1 MTLYLSYRPRS
12 IAELD
17 NESAKRILTT
27 IAASKNRPHAFLFA
41 GPKGIGKTSAAR
53 ILAKIVNC
61 EHPGDDGQPCNTCA
75 SCLAI
80 DQGSSLDV
88 IEMDAA
94 SNRGIDDIRSLKEH
108 IMLAPSQ
115 SQKKVYIIDEA
126 HMLTT
131 EAANALLKTLEEP
144 PSHVVFIFATTDPQ
158 KLPPTILSRLTTVT
172 FVKASL
178 EELTHQL
185 TRIVTKEK
193 IAIESAALALLAQ
206 RADGSFR
213 DAAKLLEV
221 LALQNE
227 KITVSAVN
235 ALGTS
240 SENVTQLVSAI
251 EAKKVSTAISCIE
264 AATENGQSVRE
275 LTRELIKV
283 FKSALI
289 MGIQG
294 EESTLSVGELTTL
307 IEGLSGA
314 YAKALI
320 YPLPETALEIAVVEW
335 CQGKE
340 PPRPKVKTLPNK
352 PIEIDTSSP
361 LPPVIEEEPKKKLQ
375 TVSHADPELW
385 TKIVMSVRDRN
396 TTLDALFRAALL
408 VECSQKALTIGVYY
422 RFHKEKLETTAIRS
436 AFEVILSELFP
447 EPVTVEYILLDPPQ
461 QVARHTPDIQ
471 PLTPQAPADILH
483 AAKEIFG

>member
-1 MTLYLSYRPRS
+1 MTLYLSYRPKT

-27 IAASKNRPHAFLFA
+27 IAASKSRPHAFLFA

-61 EHPGDDGQPCNTCA
+61 EDPGEDGTPCSTCA
-75 SCLAI
+75 SCMAI
-80 DQGSSLDV
+80 DQGTSLDV

-94 SNRGIDDIRSLKEH
+94 SNRGIDDIRALKEH

-131 EAANALLKTLEEP
+131 EASNALLKTLEEP
-144 PSHVVFIFATTDPQ
+144 PAHVVFIFATTDPQ

-172 FVKASL
+172 FVKASM

-193 IAIESAALALLAQ
+193 IAIESAALTLLAE

-213 DAAKLLEV
+213 DAAKLLEM

-240 SENVTQLVSAI
+240 SDTVEKLAKAI
-251 EAKKVSTAISCIE
+251 EARNAKSCIEYIE
-264 AATENGQSVRE
+264 AATENGQSVRD
-275 LTRELIKV
+275 LTKELIKV
-283 FKSALI
+283 FKAALMANITGEGGTLSAGELIALI
-289 MGIQG
+289 
-294 EESTLSVGELTTL
+294 ES
-307 IEGLSGA
+307 LSGA
-314 YAKALI
+314 YTKALT
-320 YPLPETALEIAVVEW
+320 YPLPETALEIAVIEW
-335 CQGKE
+335 CKGKE
-340 PPRPKVKTLPNK
+340 PPRPKVSTLPQK
-352 PIEIDTSSP
+352 PIEKPDP

-408 VECSQKALTIGVYY
+408 VECSQTALTIGVYY
-422 RFHKEKLETTAIRS
+422 RFHKEKLETTAVRS
-436 AFEVILSELFP
+436 AFDVILSELFP
-447 EPVTVEYILLDPPQ
+447 NPVAVEYVLLDPPQ
-461 QVARHTPDIQ
+461 PTLRPAANIQ
-471 PLTPQAPADILH
+471 PLTPQAPPDILH